1 MKTNKT
7 KVKVIDENG
16 DLLFSTNMDN
26 IPRKGDKIGLWIN
39 DTWTVVDVEYT
50 VFELLKN
57 DIGTFCNAEVNVILN
72 P

>member
-1 MKTNKT
+1 
-7 KVKVIDENG
+7 
-16 DLLFSTNMDN
+16 MDN

-57 DIGTFCNAEVNVILN
+57 NIGTFCNAEVNVILN